1 MSIALQITNEC
12 FTIPSAY
19 SYWSYYSTVS
29 SNIHSWC
36 LLWFVFANTQTF
48 FKQTTSTW
56 KFSRHQ
62 VSLRSIKTQSRLRVV
77 FVTKKRLVRR
87 EILSHCHIRDLVTL
101 SFEIRNQATF
111 CLSWHPIVS
120 PSKDSS
126 KLSRACHDV
135 NWTLLMREEK
145 LDPISPR

>member
-56 KFSRHQ
+56 KFSRHR

-111 CLSWHPIVS
+111 CLSWQPHCLAEQRQLEIIESLPWCE
-120 PSKDSS
+120 
-126 KLSRACHDV
+126 LNLV
-135 NWTLLMREEK
+135 NERGK
-145 LDPISPR
+145 VRSN